1 MEPACLFW
9 VIYNDYSILSSQK
22 WPRLGCM
29 SGFKPSAAL
38 QNPGLQL
45 SLAKLWGRTPPIPP
59 AYFLESHA
67 VTHNWQMSSVRQL
80 GEPLSRNLSKLLL
93 VVVSW
98 CRFHSC
104 LLNSGWESINWS
116 KKTPSH
122 KAISSHSGQVAQ
134 ELCLS
139 PSLCLL
145 FRLQP
150 VSCASVRPLWD
161 VEMVKSLR
169 TGSMSAHSEP
179 THAAATPHSCKKWCR
194 FILHPPPLNQRYDTS
209 STDFYQKNALAG
221 LVDWT
226 PSYPAGIIPQPE
238 PRDCLRIHRW
248 NQIQD
253 LRWTSTIGS
262 CQDQAD

>member
-1 MEPACLFW
+1 MKPVCLFW
-9 VIYNDYSILSSQK
+9 VWHDYSILSSQK
-22 WPRLGCM
+22 WQRLGCM

-67 VTHNWQMSSVRQL
+67 VTHNWQMSSVHQL
-80 GEPLSRNLSKLLL
+80 GEPLSRNCTKLLL
-93 VVVSW
+93 VVVGW

-116 KKTPSH
+116 KKNTSH

-161 VEMVKSLR
+161 VEMVKLLR

-179 THAAATPHSCKKWCR
+179 THAAVTPHSCKKWCR
-194 FILHPPPLNQRYDTS
+194 SYILHLWTNATTHLPLISTKKMHLPGWLIEPPPILLASYLNLSRGTVWG
-209 STDFYQKNALAG
+209 FI
-221 LVDWT
+221 
-226 PSYPAGIIPQPE
+226 AGI
-238 PRDCLRIHRW
+238 RSRTFAGHR
-248 NQIQD
+248 
-253 LRWTSTIGS
+253 R
-262 CQDQAD
+262 